1 MCYHGQGKL
10 GGECMENLH
19 MGHRDRMRKRFLAE
33 GLENFA
39 PHEVL
44 EFLLFNT
51 IPRGDTNPIAHRLLT
66 HFGSL
71 SAVFDA
77 KYEDLL
83 KVEGVGPKSAML
95 ICSVQGLSKV
105 YLSDQSK
112 KKPIIK
118 TTEDMAKYLRPR
130 FLGANSELFYIVC
143 LDDKRSVLQCQL
155 LKEGQVDSVR
165 VDMRHVVDIILRSP
179 TTAVVLAHNHPA
191 QFALPSSDDIT
202 QTKRIMDILKTLN
215 IKVIDHLVFSKSDYV
230 SMRDSGYFVG
240 IDY

>member
-1 MCYHGQGKL
+1 
-10 GGECMENLH
+10 MENLH
-19 MGHRDRMRKRFLAE
+19 IGHRERLRQRFLAE

-51 IPRGDTNPIAHRLLT
+51 IPRGDTNPLAHRLLM

-83 KVEGVGPKSAML
+83 KVEGIGPKSAML
-95 ICSVQGLSKV
+95 ICSVQGLSKA
-105 YLSDQSK
+105 YLSDQGK

-118 TTEDMAKYLRPR
+118 TTDDMAKYLQSR
-130 FLGANSELFYIVC
+130 FLGANSERFYIVC

-155 LKEGQVDSVR
+155 LKEGQVDRVK
-165 VDMRHVVDIILRSP
+165 VDMRHIVDVILRSP

-191 QFALPSSDDIT
+191 QFALPSKEDIVL
-202 QTKRIMDILKTLN
+202 TKHIMDVLKSLN
-215 IKVIDHLVFSKSDYV
+215 VNVLDHIVFSKSDCV
-230 SMRDSGYFVG
+230 SMRNSGYFVG